1 MHSSPLRQFI
11 NHLDSDGSLA
21 RIPVSVNPLLEMA
34 AVIGRVCAE
43 TDGGTALLFEQ
54 ANGST
59 FPVAANLFGS
69 RKRVCRALGIGAM
82 NELTAHLDTLLAL
95 IPEPDADFLDRQI
108 TALPEFTRFAPH
120 VFEKPDPALIPMT
133 PPDLTRFPFLQ
144 SWPDDGAAAGQPRYI
159 TLAQVITADP
169 DGGTPNCG
177 LYRVQLRGAR
187 EAAIQWKSGSGAARH
202 AELYRRA
209 GRPMPVAILL
219 GGDPALLF
227 SAMFPLPGDLDE
239 VTFAGFLRGAPLTA
253 APCRTVPLTVPTGGE
268 VVIEGYVEPGEIVT
282 EGPFGNHSGYYSPA
296 APAPLL
302 RVTSISH
309 RLDAVIPATVVGP
322 PPMEDC
328 WMAEAWERLQL
339 AFLRRLVPSVV
350 DIRYP
355 AETVFHQSAII
366 SLENPVPAMVRNISA
381 TLWSLPWFRAA
392 RLLLFVSADAGITGL
407 SRAAW
412 RCINVTDAAH
422 DIIHDSASDRIAID
436 ATGSRLPR
444 SPVKISAAVATLVE
458 QRWKEYS
465 LP

>member
-1 MHSSPLRQFI
+1 MSSSPLRQFI
-11 NHLDSDGSLA
+11 NHLESDGSLS
-21 RIPVSVNPLLEMA
+21 RIPVSVDPVLEMA
-34 AVIGRVCAE
+34 AVVGRVCAE
-43 TDGGTALLFEQ
+43 HDGGTALLFE
-54 ANGST
+54 NPLGSR

-69 RKRVCRALGIGAM
+69 QKRVCRALGIGDLD
-82 NELTAHLDTLLAL
+82 ELTLRLDRLLAL
-95 IPEPDADFLDRQI
+95 IPEPDADSLDRQI
-108 TALPEFTRFAPH
+108 AALPEFTRFAPH

-144 SWPDDGAAAGQPRYI
+144 GWPDDGSAEGHPRYI
-159 TLAQVITADP
+159 TLAQVITTDP

-177 LYRVQLRGAR
+177 LYRVQVRGERA
-187 EAAIQWKSGSGAARH
+187 AAIQWKEGSGAARH
-202 AELYRRA
+202 AELYRRV
-209 GRPMPVAILL
+209 GRPMPVAVLL

-239 VTFAGFLRGAPLTA
+239 LTFAGFLRGAPLAT
-253 APCRTVPLTVPTGGE
+253 APCRTVPLIVPAGAE
-268 VVIEGYVEPGEIVT
+268 VVIEGFVEPGETVT

-302 RVTSISH
+302 RVTAISH
-309 RLDAVIPATVVGP
+309 RVDAVIPATVVGP

-355 AETVFHQSAII
+355 VETVFHQSAII
-366 SLENPVPAMVRNISA
+366 SLENPDPAMVRNISA
-381 TLWSLPWFRAA
+381 RLWALPWFRSA

-407 SRAAW
+407 SRAVW
-412 RCINVTDAAH
+412 RSINVTDGAH
-422 DIIHDSASDRIAID
+422 DIVHDPASGRIAID